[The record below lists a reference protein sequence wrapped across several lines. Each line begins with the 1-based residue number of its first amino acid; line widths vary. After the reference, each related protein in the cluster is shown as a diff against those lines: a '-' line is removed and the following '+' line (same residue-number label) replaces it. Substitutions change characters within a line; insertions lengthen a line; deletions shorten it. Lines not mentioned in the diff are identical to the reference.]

1 MKQFASRHPEALG
14 MFVGLVDAIPRAVAA
29 WVYAPS
35 EATLHGVVLLGNV
48 HHVNGIRALGL
59 DTMAWFAIGAAILAV
74 LYAALRTAGRVL
86 ALDNAAFAAARGLL
100 GVVGGVLLLNVVE
113 SWWTGK
119 VTNWIGIAYGT
130 RFTAFNFGDV
140 VVFLG
145 TGAVLPVFA
154 VAVALHYLQS
164 RPATAG

>member
-1 MKQFASRHPEALG
+1 MKRFASRYPEALG
-14 MFVGLVDAIPRAVAA
+14 VAIGLVDAVPRAIAA
-29 WVYAPS
+29 WAYAPS
-35 EATLHGVVLLGNV
+35 KASLHGVVLLGNV
-48 HHVNGIRALGL
+48 HHVNGPRALGL

-74 LYAALRTAGRVL
+74 LYAALRTAGRML

-113 SWWTGK
+113 SLWSGK

-130 RFTAFNFGDV
+130 RFTAFNLGDV

-145 TGAVLPVFA
+145 TAAVVPVFA
-154 VAVALHYLQS
+154 VAVALHYLRS
-164 RPATAG
+164 RPATVG